1 MLVVGF
7 LVLQINV
14 EFLVMF
20 YLEHVLLQACSAV
33 GVVAGEDLEN
43 QTNCWRVFRYFYLQ
57 GVFLTGPPLK
67 S

>member
-1 MLVVGF
+1 MLVLGF
-7 LVLQINV
+7 LVLEINV

-43 QTNCWRVFRYFYLQ
+43 QTICW
-57 GVFLTGPPLK
+57 
-67 S
+67 